1 MVPKKTQRT
10 PLPMDGSTGTKTK
23 RSDTMNH
30 GMPLNSAFTAHL
42 IAAEE
47 RHQIMLRASQQRRL
61 LKESER
67 AFGKV
72 RASRPSRIRRGFGSL
87 LTRAAERDRVFR
99 KLIEVVGKYSDADLA
114 RPATEFGLDEPGKTL
129 LAVLIEYHGDHFEEH
144 RGYIERIIA

>member
-1 MVPKKTQRT
+1 MALRRVRRILMVPKKTQRT

-47 RHQIMLRASQQRRL
+47 RHQIMLRASHQRRL

-87 LTRAAERDRVFR
+87 LTRAAERLMGAPGVES
-99 KLIEVVGKYSDADLA
+99 KS
-114 RPATEFGLDEPGKTL
+114 PALSIKG
-129 LAVLIEYHGDHFEEH
+129 
-144 RGYIERIIA
+144 